1 MKIWTPI
8 ILKPRKKMMNYKSQY
23 IMRKVVSLLFLFIT
37 LAVSAQEPANNLRK
51 SIPEL
56 KQKFP
61 DLIRWGGYDSEPN
74 YKSPKA
80 NTLFTI
86 KNNQVAIEF
95 TMIVGEND
103 YLHDLFST
111 LVERFRRGSNKVLW
125 SNDKK
130 SISIFY
136 SYFYVSISYTPYSD
150 VTIKY
155 QLNSY

>member
-1 MKIWTPI
+1 
-8 ILKPRKKMMNYKSQY
+8 
-23 IMRKVVSLLFLFIT
+23 MRKVLSLLLLFTTI
-37 LAVSAQEPANNLRK
+37 AISAQEPANNLRK

-61 DLIRWGGYDSEPN
+61 DLIRWGGYDNEPN

-95 TMIVGEND
+95 TLIEGEND
-103 YLHDLFST
+103 YLNDLFSV
-111 LVERFRRGSNKVLW
+111 LVDRFRSGSKRELW
-125 SNDKK
+125 SNDRK

-136 SYFYVSISYTPYSD
+136 SYFYVYISYSPFRNIS
-150 VTIKY
+150 IKY

>member
-1 MKIWTPI
+1 
-8 ILKPRKKMMNYKSQY
+8 
-23 IMRKVVSLLFLFIT
+23 MRKVLSLLLLFTTI
-37 LAVSAQEPANNLRK
+37 AISAQEPANNLRK
-51 SIPEL
+51 TIPEL

-95 TMIVGEND
+95 TLIEGEND
-103 YLHDLFST
+103 YLNDLFSV
-111 LVERFRRGSNKVLW
+111 LVDRFRSGSKRELW
-125 SNDKK
+125 SNDRK

-136 SYFYVSISYTPYSD
+136 SYFYVYISYSPFRNIS
-150 VTIKY
+150 IKY

>member
-1 MKIWTPI
+1 
-8 ILKPRKKMMNYKSQY
+8 
-23 IMRKVVSLLFLFIT
+23 MRKILLLLLLIITVST
-37 LAVSAQEPANNLRK
+37 SAQEPANNLGK
-51 SIPEL
+51 SVSEL
-56 KQKFP
+56 RQRFP
-61 DLIRWGGYDSEPN
+61 DLVRWGGYESEPN

-86 KNNQVAIEF
+86 KNNRVVIEF

-111 LVERFRRGSNKVLW
+111 LVERFRSGSNKVLW

-136 SYFYVSISYTPYSD
+136 SYFYVSISYTPYRD
-150 VTIKY
+150 VSIKY